1 MYPILFE
8 IGPLTIRGYGVM
20 LAFSFLLLSFLEL
33 SPFLIL
39 LLD

>member
-20 LAFSFLLLSFLEL
+20 LALSFLLGIYLALKRSLLSQE
-33 SPFLIL
+33 
-39 LLD
+39 D